1 MKPFVADSILKYF
14 PHCFCRFL
22 VDLGPSATQYAREV
36 FVHFSREGNTQK
48 NFEDQG
54 KSKRMITFKSV

>member
-14 PHCFCRFL
+14 PLFCRFF

-48 NFEDQG
+48 NSEDQG
-54 KSKRMITFKSV
+54 KSKRMFWLKRV